1 VIADLKEELAFL
13 ESDNH
18 RLRHQAFSAGTTKVE
33 TMNLE
38 EQIKVRPCFSFTACC
53 FEGLIGRIDHRM
65 TEKEGRRKERWR
77 DWRRRSRPWWFPY
90 GRNTSATT
98 TLLRQERRSFK
109 GIVSVE
115 GVFAKRFSLSPP
127 P

>member
-38 EQIKVRPCFSFTACC
+38 EQIKVRPLLLLYC
-53 FEGLIGRIDHRM
+53 M
-65 TEKEGRRKERWR
+65 
-77 DWRRRSRPWWFPY
+77 
-90 GRNTSATT
+90 
-98 TLLRQERRSFK
+98 LLRRTDRQN
-109 GIVSVE
+109 
-115 GVFAKRFSLSPP
+115 
-127 P
+127 